1 MGQLSEFSLPLRMFL
16 KTYSWRKIHPIPWKF
31 LSKPLSQCKMA
42 IVSSA
47 GLVTPQQAPFDHSI
61 RSGDPS
67 FREIPNSVDMA
78 SLVDSHGSRSY
89 DHDGVRQDPNLAL
102 PIDRLRELKSSG
114 RIGSVNHR
122 HLSFMG
128 SITAP
133 GKLVRDIA
141 PKAARL
147 LVEDGVD
154 VVLLIPV

>member
-1 MGQLSEFSLPLRMFL
+1 M
-16 KTYSWRKIHPIPWKF
+16 
-31 LSKPLSQCKMA
+31 
-42 IVSSA
+42 
-47 GLVTPQQAPFDHSI
+47 
-61 RSGDPS
+61 
-67 FREIPNSVDMA
+67 
-78 SLVDSHGSRSY
+78 VDSHGSRSY

-141 PKAARL
+141 PKAAR
-147 LVEDGVD
+147 
-154 VVLLIPV
+154 